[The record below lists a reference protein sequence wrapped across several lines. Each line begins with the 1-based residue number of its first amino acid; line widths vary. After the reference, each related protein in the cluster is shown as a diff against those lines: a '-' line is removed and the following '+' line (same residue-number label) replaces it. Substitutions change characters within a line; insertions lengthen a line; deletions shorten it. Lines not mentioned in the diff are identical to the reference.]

1 MAVRRCLCLFVET
14 LLKDN
19 PNLVQL
25 PKLGGLVE
33 GVVLEKRRGK
43 LFVDLGIRGMGIVFG
58 REYYEAQ
65 DIIKNMKPGDA
76 VSGKVVETDNEEGYI
91 ELSLKEAGHERKW
104 QDLRNAMDEKKE
116 FSLKVSEANRGG
128 LILELFG
135 IQGFMPVS
143 QLSQSHYPR
152 VEGGDKDKIF
162 EELKKFAG
170 QELKVRVIDVN
181 QPQEKLIFSERYA
194 DTDNI
199 MKSLANYTIGDE
211 IDGVVSGVVDF
222 GAFVRFGENLEG
234 LVHISEIDW
243 QLVGHPRDVLAPG
256 DKVRAKIIDMQG
268 GKISLSLKALKT
280 NPWDTAA
287 EKYKKG
293 DTAKGTVAKFNPFG
307 AFVKL
312 DSELQGLLHIS
323 EFGNEAKMRE
333 LLELGKQYDFKILSV
348 EPKEHRLALGLMRE
362 DAAKQ
367 EEKPAEEIP
376 QP

>member
-1 MAVRRCLCLFVET
+1 MDA

-25 PKLGGLVE
+25 PRLGGLVE
-33 GVVLEKRRGK
+33 GVVLEKKGSK

-65 DIIKNMKPGDA
+65 DIIKGLKPGGT
-76 VSGKVVETDNEEGYI
+76 VSGKVVEVDNEEGYI
-91 ELSLKEAGHERKW
+91 ELSLKEAGHEKKW
-104 QDLRNAMDEKKE
+104 QDLRSAIEEKKE
-116 FSLKVSEANRGG
+116 FSLKVLEANRGG
-128 LILELFG
+128 LILELYN
-135 IQGFMPVS
+135 IKGFMPVS

-152 VEGGDKDKIF
+152 VEGGDKEKIF
-162 EELKKFAG
+162 EELKKFVG

-194 DTDNI
+194 DTENI
-199 MKSLANYTIGDE
+199 IKALSGYTIGDE
-211 IDGVVSGVVDF
+211 IDGTISGVVDF
-222 GAFVRFGENLEG
+222 GAFIRFGENLEG

-243 QLVGHPRDVLAPG
+243 QLIDHPHNVLKPG

-268 GKISLSLKALKT
+268 DKISLSLKALKP

-293 DTAKGTVAKFNPFG
+293 DTTRGTVVKFNPFG

-312 DSELQGLLHIS
+312 DTEIQGLLHVS
-323 EFGNEAKMRE
+323 EFGSESKMRE
-333 LLELGKQYDFKILSV
+333 TLELNKQYDFKILSV
-348 EPKEHRLALGLMRE
+348 EPKDHRLALGLI
-362 DAAKQ
+362 K
-367 EEKPAEEIP
+367 EEKNAEPSEQKEEVTANPTIEVRP
-376 QP
+376 L

>member
-1 MAVRRCLCLFVET
+1 MET

-19 PNLVQL
+19 PNLIQL

-33 GVVLEKRRGK
+33 GVVLEKKGSK

-58 REYYEAQ
+58 REYYDAR
-65 DIIKNMKPGDA
+65 DIIKGLKPGDA
-76 VSGKVVETDNEEGYI
+76 VSGKVIEVDNDEGYI

-104 QDLRNAMDEKKE
+104 QDLRSAIDEKKE
-116 FSLKVSEANRGG
+116 FSLKVVEANRGG

-152 VEGGDKDKIF
+152 VEGGDKEKIY

-194 DTDNI
+194 DVEGV
-199 MKSLANYTIGDE
+199 MKALSHFKIGDE
-211 IDGVVSGVVDF
+211 IEGAVSGVVDF

-243 QLVGHPRDVLAPG
+243 QLIEHPRDALKSG

-268 GKISLSLKALKT
+268 DKISLSLKALKI

-293 DTAKGTVAKFNPFG
+293 DTTKGTVVKFNPFG
-307 AFVKL
+307 AFVRL
-312 DSELQGLLHIS
+312 DTEIQGLLHIS
-323 EFGNEAKMRE
+323 EFGSDAKMHE
-333 LLELGKQYDFKILSV
+333 ALELNKQYDFKIISV
-348 EPKEHRLALGLMRE
+348 EPKDHRLALGFIRE
-362 DAAKQ
+362 EAATVDAAVDATTEAKLL
-367 EEKPAEEIP
+367 
-376 QP
+376 